1 MKLDIIEVKKEN
13 GKKKFAITLL
23 IIILIFVLIFI
34 LVKNSKNNNKNT
46 NEYVE
51 EENIIENNIQENK
64 TNTSQKL
71 VENISNIYNIG
82 EKNVYLTF
90 DDGPSKTVTPLILDL
105 LKEKNVKATFFVLGS
120 RAELY
125 PELVKRAYDEGHY
138 IANHGYSHIYDN
150 LYASS
155 ETIISEFETTEN
167 LIRQAIQD
175 ENYESHL
182 IRFPGGSKGNQY
194 SDIISQTIP
203 ILKERNI
210 AYLDWNALTGESS
223 GKKTK
228 EAMWENFIWTT
239 ENKNNIVLLMH
250 DAGDKI
256 LVYEL
261 LPQIIEY
268 FTNNGY
274 TFKTI
279 YDLF

>member
-105 LKEKNVKATFFVLGS
+105 LKEKDVKATFFVLGS

-155 ETIISEFETTEN
+155 
-167 LIRQAIQD
+167 
-175 ENYESHL
+175 
-182 IRFPGGSKGNQY
+182 KV
-194 SDIISQTIP
+194 
-203 ILKERNI
+203 K
-210 AYLDWNALTGESS
+210 
-223 GKKTK
+223 
-228 EAMWENFIWTT
+228 
-239 ENKNNIVLLMH
+239 
-250 DAGDKI
+250 
-256 LVYEL
+256 
-261 LPQIIEY
+261 
-268 FTNNGY
+268 
-274 TFKTI
+274 
-279 YDLF
+279 